1 MKVLWIGW
9 CNDPIDNHDKVW
21 GIALK
26 SDHSFYGRPNEY
38 ATFWGRRGKKLQKK
52 VVTMTPY
59 EASRLIGTKQNKGY
73 VPVPESEVNSVYDR
87 FAKDLFK
94 IALSV

>member
-1 MKVLWIGW
+1 MKVIFIGW
-9 CNDPIDNHDKVW
+9 CNDPVDNHDKVW

-26 SDHSFYGRPNEY
+26 SDHSFYGKQNDY

-52 VVTMTPY
+52 VVTMWPKDV
-59 EASRLIGTKQNKGY
+59 SRLIGTKRNKGY
-73 VPVPESEVNSVYDR
+73 IQVPEDQVNDVYNR